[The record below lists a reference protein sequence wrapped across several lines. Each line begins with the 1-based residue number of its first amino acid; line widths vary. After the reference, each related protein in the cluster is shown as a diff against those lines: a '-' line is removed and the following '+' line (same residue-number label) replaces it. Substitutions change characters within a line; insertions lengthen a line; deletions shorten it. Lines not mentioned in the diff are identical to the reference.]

1 MKPLIKLVPI
11 VLTFLGFFFFSDQ
24 IFPVG
29 LFTELQLRIMAIFV
43 LATLL
48 WVTDAVPAFAT
59 SLLIIALLVL
69 TASNSAPFFLRE
81 GLVGDTLKYT
91 DIFNSLASPVIV
103 LFLGGFFIAL
113 ACAKYKVDINLARVL
128 LKPFGQKYEIVML
141 GVMIITAVFSMF
153 MSNTATSVM
162 MLTIMTPLVARM
174 DPNDPGCRA
183 MVLSIPIAAN
193 LGGMG
198 TPIGT
203 PPNAI
208 AFRYFVGEHA
218 LSFGEWMLFAVP
230 ITVVM
235 IGLSWLVLRK
245 MYPSS
250 GAEMDVRID
259 GCFETGLKPTVVYI
273 TMALTILLWMFS
285 GITGINAY
293 AVAIIPVAVFSLCGI
308 VDKQDLKQIS
318 WDVLWLLSGGIA
330 IGAALGSSGLAA
342 TLVSLVPFD
351 QFGAVA
357 IILGISMLCMVM
369 ATFMS
374 HTATAN
380 LLMPIAVT
388 MSTSVASLE
397 SFGGLVVMGT
407 AVALASSLGMGLPI
421 STPPNALAHAT
432 GLVQTKDFI
441 RTAKAL
447 SPLGV
452 VLIFAVLMLCTS
464 LGVFQ

>member
-1 MKPLIKLVPI
+1 MTPLKKIVPI
-11 VLTFLGFFFFSDQ
+11 AIIFLGLFCFPELVFPEGVFS
-24 IFPVG
+24 V
-29 LFTELQLRIMAIFV
+29 LQQRVMAIFI

-48 WVTDAVPAFAT
+48 WVSDAVPAFAT
-59 SLLIIALLVL
+59 SLLIIMLLVL
-69 TASNSAPFFLRE
+69 TTSNSAPFLLRD
-81 GLVGDTLKYT
+81 GLGENMLPYT
-91 DIFNSLASPVIV
+91 SIFNSLASPIIV

-141 GVMIITAVFSMF
+141 GVMIITAIFSMF

-174 DPNDPGCRA
+174 DSQDPGCRA
-183 MVLSIPIAAN
+183 MVMSIPIAAN

-218 LSFGEWMLFAVP
+218 LSFGGWMLFAVP

-235 IGLSWLVLRK
+235 IAFSWWLLQK
-245 MYPSS
+245 MYPSR
-250 GAEMDVRID
+250 GGDLDVQID
-259 GCFETGLKPTVVYI
+259 GRFEKGLKPSIVYI
-273 TMALTILLWMFS
+273 TMALTILLWIFS
-285 GITGINAY
+285 SVHGINAY

-308 VDKQDLKQIS
+308 VDKQDLKHIS
-318 WDVLWLLSGGIA
+318 WDVLWLLAGGIA
-330 IGAALGSSGLAA
+330 IGTALASSGLAE
-342 TLVSLVPFD
+342 LIVGMVPFEE
-351 QFGAVA
+351 FGGATV
-357 IILGISMLCMVM
+357 IMGISVLCMVM

-380 LLMPIAVT
+380 LLMPIAIS
-388 MSTSVASLE
+388 MSTSVASIE
-397 SFGGLVVMGT
+397 EMGGLVVIGT

-432 GLVQTKDFI
+432 GLVDTKDFI
-441 RTAKAL
+441 RTAKIL
-447 SPLGV
+447 SPVGV
-452 VLIFAVLMLCTS
+452 LLIFAVLMLMTS
-464 LGVFQ
+464 LDFF

>member
-1 MKPLIKLVPI
+1 MNPLKKIIPI
-11 VLTFLGFFFFSDQ
+11 TLIFLGLFCFGEL
-24 IFPVG
+24 IFPEG
-29 LFTELQLRIMAIFV
+29 MFTVLQQRVMAIFI

-48 WVTDAVPAFAT
+48 WVSDAVPAFAT

-69 TASNSAPFFLRE
+69 TASNSAPFPLRAA
-81 GLVGDTLKYT
+81 LGDDMLNYT
-91 DIFNSLASPVIV
+91 TIFNSLASPVIV

-174 DPNDPGCRA
+174 DSEDPGCRA

-208 AFRYFVGEHA
+208 AFRYFVGEYA
-218 LSFGEWMLFAVP
+218 LSFGGWMLLAVP
-230 ITVVM
+230 ITVIM
-235 IGLSWLVLRK
+235 IVFSWWLLQK
-245 MYPSS
+245 MYPSR
-250 GAEMDVRID
+250 GGDLDVQID
-259 GCFETGLKPTVVYI
+259 GRFEKGLKPYIVYAVM
-273 TMALTILLWMFS
+273 TLTILLWVFS
-285 GITGINAY
+285 SVHGINAY
-293 AVAIIPVAVFSLCGI
+293 AVAMIPVAVFSLCGI
-308 VDKQDLKQIS
+308 VDKHDLKLIS
-318 WDVLWLLSGGIA
+318 WDVLWLLAGGIA
-330 IGAALGSSGLAA
+330 IGMALASSGLAS
-342 TLVSLVPFD
+342 LIVSMVPFD
-351 QFGAVA
+351 QFGAITV
-357 IILGISMLCMVM
+357 ILGISVLSMVM

-380 LLMPIAVT
+380 LLMPIAVS
-388 MSTSVASLE
+388 MSTSVASIQDM
-397 SFGGLVVMGT
+397 GGLVVIGT

-432 GLVQTKDFI
+432 GLVATKDFI
-441 RTAKAL
+441 RTARVL

-452 VLIFAVLMLCTS
+452 LLIFFVLILTTFM
-464 LGVFQ
+464 GFF